1 MAPSNAYHMRPG
13 NPTIEMPKYEPK
25 IMAGNALMSYVAS
38 WIEGCEI
45 EGEEGTQSFWEPIQG
60 ETCEK
65 LMVGNFERCK

>member
-1 MAPSNAYHMRPG
+1 
-13 NPTIEMPKYEPK
+13 
-25 IMAGNALMSYVAS
+25 MAGNALTSYVAS

-65 LMVGNFERCK
+65 LMVKNFDRCK